1 MMFDFPDGW
10 KLQSVEDSMKAI
22 IDYRGKT
29 PRKTPSGVPLIT
41 AKIVKDGR
49 IMTPTEFIAAE
60 GYDSWMNRGLPEPGD
75 VVMTT
80 EAPLGEIAQLDNRK
94 VALGQRLITLRG
106 RPELLNNTY
115 LKFAMQA
122 AFVQNQ
128 LKARSTGTTVLGISQ
143 RELRE
148 VEIPLPPLS
157 EQHRI
162 AHILGTL
169 DEKIELNRQ
178 MNENLEATARAIFK
192 SWFVDF
198 DPVKAKV
205 EGHKPACLDTE
216 TADLFP
222 STFQDSPLEKIP
234 EGWAVEK
241 IGNLVEIVKG
251 RSYRSNELKES
262 DVALVTLKSIMRGGG
277 YHPDGLKPYTGKYN
291 SAQVITPGELVVS
304 YTDVTQEAEVVGKP
318 AIVRGNENY
327 QTLVASLDLGIIRP
341 LESTVSVWF
350 LYCLFRE
357 RRFQS
362 HIYGY
367 ADGTTVLHL
376 SKDGV
381 PRYQFALPPEKIRNL
396 FDSVAEP
403 FFAKI
408 ESNEN
413 ESHTLAQTRDTL
425 LPKLLSGEVR
435 VDDAAEILEVTC
447 MPQQTVPNI
456 ELLHVK
462 NYRAL
467 RNIKLKQLKPL
478 TVFLGAN
485 GSGKSTFF
493 DVFAFLAECFTDGL
507 RRAWDKRGRF
517 KELRSRGCDGQIE
530 FELKYREEP
539 KSPIITYHLS
549 IDEDIKGPFV
559 DTEWLQWRPS
569 SQGRHTRFLDFHR
582 GVGSVIAGETPNEED
597 EQINEQLDD
606 PSVLAVN
613 MFGQLTR
620 HPRVSALRR
629 FITDWH
635 LSYLSAD
642 ATRGITEAGPQER
655 LSETGDN
662 LPNVIQHLK
671 EQYPERLEKILA
683 VLSDRVP
690 RLEKVETELTVDG
703 HLVLQIKDA
712 PFDQPILAK
721 FASDGTLKLLSY
733 LTLLYDPEPPQLI
746 GIEEPENYLHPR
758 LLTGLVGDCL
768 EASASSQLMI
778 TTHSPRFVNEL
789 SAEEVW
795 VLYRDEEGFTVCK
808 RASDMLGVEQLLDAG
823 AKLGKLWMEGYFEFG
838 DPLTNAGGPKREL
851 HAH

>member
-1 MMFDFPDGW
+1 MFGFPDGW

-106 RPELLNNTY
+106 KPDVLNNTY

-148 VEIPLPPLS
+148 VKIPLPPLS
-157 EQHRI
+157 EQRRI

-169 DEKIELNRQ
+169 DQKIELNRQ
-178 MNENLEATARAIFK
+178 MNETLEAMARAIFK

-198 DPVKAKV
+198 DPVKAKM
-205 EGHKPACLDTE
+205 EGHKPPYTDTE
-216 TADLFP
+216 TAALFP
-222 STFQDSPLEKIP
+222 SAFQESALGKIP
-234 EGWAVEK
+234 MGWSVRTLGDLSHQPQYGYTASAKDEIVGPKFLRITDINKQAWVDWSSVPYCEITDKDIDKYRLYKGDVLIARMADPGHGVVIEENRDAVFASYLIRFRPILDRYAHFLQYWLRSDSYWE
-241 IGNLVEIVKG
+241 LVKG
-251 RSYRSNELKES
+251 REIGTTR
-262 DVALVTLKSIMRGGG
+262 
-277 YHPDGLKPYTGKYN
+277 
-291 SAQVITPGELVVS
+291 
-304 YTDVTQEAEVVGKP
+304 
-318 AIVRGNENY
+318 
-327 QTLVASLDLGIIRP
+327 ASLNAKTLSGFP
-341 LESTVSVWF
+341 LVIPPLDIVEIFSSQVSSLRDRV
-350 LYCLFRE
+350 
-357 RRFQS
+357 
-362 HIYGY
+362 
-367 ADGTTVLHL
+367 
-376 SKDGV
+376 
-381 PRYQFALPPEKIRNL
+381 
-396 FDSVAEP
+396 VANTSET
-403 FFAKI
+403 
-408 ESNEN
+408 E
-413 ESHTLAQTRDTL
+413 TLTQIRDTL
-425 LPKLLSGEVR
+425 LPKLLSGEIR
-435 VDDAAEILEVTC
+435 VNDAAEILEGTY

-456 ELLHVK
+456 ELLRVK

-467 RNIKLKQLKPL
+467 RDIELKQLKPL
-478 TVFLGAN
+478 TVFLGTN

-493 DVFAFLAECFTDGL
+493 DVFAFLSECFTDGL
-507 RRAWDKRGRF
+507 RRAWGKRGRF

-539 KSPIITYHLS
+539 KSPIITYYLS

-569 SQGRHTRFLDFHR
+569 SRGKHIRFLDFHR
-582 GVGSVIAGETPNEED
+582 GVGSVIAGETPDEES
-597 EQINEQLDD
+597 EQINEELDD
-606 PSVLAVN
+606 PSGLAVN

-635 LSYLSAD
+635 LSNFSTNTTRHATDDGPQNRLSA
-642 ATRGITEAGPQER
+642 
-655 LSETGDN
+655 TGDN
-662 LPNVIQHLK
+662 LPNVIQYLQ
-671 EQYPERLEKILA
+671 ERYPKRLEKILSI
-683 VLSDRVP
+683 LSDRVP
-690 RLEKVETELTVDG
+690 RLEKVETELTIDG

-712 PFDQPILAK
+712 TFEQPILAK

-758 LLTGLVGDCL
+758 LLTGLVEDCL

-789 SAEEVW
+789 NADEVW
-795 VLYRDEEGFTVCK
+795 VLYRDEQGFTVCK
-808 RASDMLGVEQLLDAG
+808 RASEMQGIEPLLDAG
-823 AKLGKLWMEGYFEFG
+823 AKLGQLWMEGYFEFG
-838 DPLTNAGGPKREL
+838 DPLTNAGGPKRGG